1 MLLTSARPGS
11 THVAAPAPPR
21 PRADLRAS
29 RRVLEACS
37 FACLLAVNWM
47 GAALTPSWAF
57 SFTSAVLF
65 AWMAVFFVRVQPR
78 AAALALPLLITRG
91 ATVVS
96 LIFIE
101 AGSAMPEIGRSGA
114 PGDACASFVAFS
126 SLLFLGFGA
135 VFALGERWA
144 VAGARSPLLDR
155 LVVLARWPTIAL
167 CALLGLAALAAGAR
181 TGFPLFEHVDRFYYR
196 RVYGGSVVLPI
207 LDNKFILG
215 AVLGSIAFGRNAP
228 RVVRWAAAATMG
240 ALMLVFG
247 LFGDKFFTLLTTAA
261 YFATPYLLQREQAL
275 LRTLTRAWLPAL
287 VLLAGVFGA
296 TLYIYSDYGTAP
308 VERGVTRLGDRI
320 AGQGELWW
328 VATQDNRHLYAFDRR
343 IAEEYAQS
351 LEAPEPTVYD
361 FAHGL
366 ETYGFIYRYTPQPLR
381 RSFIHNQGWV
391 QLTMGYEASA
401 LVSFGYA
408 GVVVLSLAGGGLAA
422 LAALYLRRA
431 FASEFPVSI
440 ALAVWTTLQAY
451 IFLQQAEA
459 WALFARGQVRRFFLF
474 LIFEVVLFG
483 LNHGQGAPGREGA
496 AAGGGVPAAGGR
508 LGPEAR

>member
-1 MLLTSARPGS
+1 MTYA
-11 THVAAPAPPR
+11 VAPAPPR
-21 PRADLRAS
+21 LRARPDLRPS

-47 GAALTPSWAF
+47 GAALAPSWAF
-57 SFTSAVLF
+57 SFTSAILF
-65 AWMAVFFVRVQPR
+65 AWMAVFFVRVAPR
-78 AAALALPLLITRG
+78 AAVLALPLLITRA

-126 SLLFLGFGA
+126 SLLFLGFGL
-135 VFALGERWA
+135 VFAGGERWA

-155 LVVLARWPTIAL
+155 IVALVRWPTIGL
-167 CALLGLAALAAGAR
+167 CALLGLAALVAGAR

-215 AVLGSIAFGRNAP
+215 ALLGSIAFGRTTSRAA
-228 RVVRWAAAATMG
+228 RVAAAAAMG
-240 ALMLVFG
+240 GLVLVFG

-275 LRTLTRAWLPAL
+275 LKTLARAWLPAL
-287 VLLAGVFGA
+287 LLLTAAFGA
-296 TLYIYSDYGTAP
+296 TLYIYSDYGTTP
-308 VERGVTRLGDRI
+308 VERGVTKLGERI

-328 VATQDNRHLYAFDRR
+328 VATQDSRRLHAFDHRL
-343 IAEEYAQS
+343 ADEYVQS
-351 LEAPEPTVYD
+351 LEADEPTVYD

-391 QLTMGYEASA
+391 QLTMGYEAIG
-401 LVSFGYA
+401 LVGFGYA
-408 GVVVLSLAGGGLAA
+408 GVAVLSLVGGGLAA
-422 LAALYLRRA
+422 LTALYLRRA
-431 FASEFPVSI
+431 FASEFPISI
-440 ALAVWTTLQAY
+440 ALAVWTTLQSY

-483 LNHGQGAPGREGA
+483 LNHGQRAPAPGKVREGGGPLPTSGN
-496 AAGGGVPAAGGR
+496 AGPGLR
-508 LGPEAR
+508 